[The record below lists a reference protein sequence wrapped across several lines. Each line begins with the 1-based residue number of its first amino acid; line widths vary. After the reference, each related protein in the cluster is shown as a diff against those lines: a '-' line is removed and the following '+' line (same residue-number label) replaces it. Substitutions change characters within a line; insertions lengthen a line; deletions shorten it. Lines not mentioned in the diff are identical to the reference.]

1 LLKLSGNILSVIRKN
16 WTLSNLNLFLPGIK
30 KIYMEFKAQS
40 IADFLGGTVE
50 GDPNC
55 TVTGVAKIE
64 EGKPGTLAFLSNPK
78 YNKYIYETEASIVLV
93 NQDLELEGD
102 VKTTLIRVPDAYKAF
117 ASLLE
122 LYQQAKGDKSG
133 IENPSFVD
141 PTATLGKDLYLGA
154 FSYIG
159 KNVRIGNHV
168 KIYPQV
174 YIGDNTTIGDDSILF
189 AGVKIYED
197 TIIGQACIIHAGAV
211 IGSDGFGFAPNEDGS
226 YQKIPQVGNVIL
238 EDLVEIGANSTIDC
252 ATMGSTIIR
261 KGTKI
266 DNLVQIAHNVEV
278 GENTV
283 IAALTGIAGSTK
295 IGQNCRF
302 GGHVGIAGHLNIGD
316 RVNIGGF
323 SGVSNNIKSD
333 MTVLLSPAMEI
344 GHAARV
350 AAVYR
355 NLPQLREQ
363 VLDLAKQLAQIK
375 KQLEE

>member
-1 LLKLSGNILSVIRKN
+1 MPR
-16 WTLSNLNLFLPGIK
+16 IK
-30 KIYMEFKAQS
+30 KIHMEFKAQN

-50 GDPNC
+50 GNVNI

-78 YNKYIYETEASIVLV
+78 YNKYLYETEASIVIV
-93 NQDLELEGD
+93 NQDFELEAK

-122 LYQQAKGDKSG
+122 LYQQAKGNKSG
-133 IENPSFVD
+133 IETPSFVD
-141 PTATLGKDLYLGA
+141 PTATLGQDIYLGA
-154 FSYIG
+154 FAYIG
-159 KNVRIGNHV
+159 KNVQIGSHV

-197 TIIGQACIIHAGAV
+197 TKIGQACIIHAGAV

-226 YQKIPQVGNVIL
+226 YQKIPQVGNVVL
-238 EDLVEIGANSTIDC
+238 EDWVEIGANTTIDC

-266 DNLVQIAHNVEV
+266 DNLVQIAHNVEI
-278 GENTV
+278 GQNTV
-283 IAALTGIAGSTK
+283 MAALTGIAGSSK
-295 IGQNCRF
+295 IGNNCRF
-302 GGHVGIAGHLNIGD
+302 GGQVGVAGHLTIGD
-316 RVNIGGF
+316 HVNLGGMT
-323 SGVSNNIKSD
+323 GVSKNIKSNT
-333 MTVLLSPAMEI
+333 TVFLSPAMEI

-350 AAVYR
+350 TAVYR
-355 NLPQLREQ
+355 NLPSLRDQ
-363 VLDLAKQLAQIK
+363 IIDLAKEVAQIK
-375 KQLEE
+375 KKMEE